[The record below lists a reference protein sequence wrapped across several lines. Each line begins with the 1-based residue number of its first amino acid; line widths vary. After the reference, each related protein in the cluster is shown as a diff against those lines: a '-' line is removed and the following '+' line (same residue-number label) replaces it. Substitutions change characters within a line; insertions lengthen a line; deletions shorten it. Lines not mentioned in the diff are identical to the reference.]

1 MSDSVRCH
9 RLQPTRLCCPWD
21 FPGKS
26 TGVGSHS
33 LLRLVAMVFPV
44 VMYRYESWTIKK
56 TERQRIDELL
66 SFWTEV
72 LEKTIES
79 PLDSKE
85 IRPVHPKRNQ
95 SWTFIGGTDVEAE
108 TPILWPPDA
117 KNWLIWRDPV
127 AGKDWRQEE
136 KGIRWLDGIT
146 DWMDMSWHK
155 LRELMMYREAWC
167 AAVHGVTKSQTRLS
181 EWTELNFVSLQIPSA
196 SEYYSLC
203 LTYYRVFLFLSF
215 FF

>member
-1 MSDSVRCH
+1 MCTCSVVSLVSDSLWCYGQ
-9 RLQPTRLCCPWD
+9 QPISLLCPLNS
-21 FPGKS
+21 PSKN

-127 AGKDWRQEE
+127 AGKDWRQ
-136 KGIRWLDGIT
+136 KRRGLDG
-146 DWMDMSWHK
+146 WMVS
-155 LRELMMYREAWC
+155 L
-167 AAVHGVTKSQTRLS
+167 T
-181 EWTELNFVSLQIPSA
+181 EWTWVDISSGSSWCVSLVCCSPWGYKESDTT
-196 SEYYSLC
+196 ERMNWTEFCFTTDTKRFWVL
-203 LTYYRVFLFLSF
+203 
-215 FF
+215 